1 MREPDNKSRRGQN
14 VESFDAR
21 PQPAQHSGPGVAPRM
36 NFLTR
41 LIGYSVLL
49 LLAFLAAALGA
60 QGWLRQQTQRLRTEV
75 DVIPPIRAA

>member
-1 MREPDNKSRRGQN
+1 
-14 VESFDAR
+14 
-21 PQPAQHSGPGVAPRM
+21 M